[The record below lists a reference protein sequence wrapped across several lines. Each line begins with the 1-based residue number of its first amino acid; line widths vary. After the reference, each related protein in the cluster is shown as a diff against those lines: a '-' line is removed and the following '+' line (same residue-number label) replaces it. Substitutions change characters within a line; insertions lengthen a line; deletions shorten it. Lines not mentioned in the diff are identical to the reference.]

1 MTKKLSPSSVLFCC
15 DNNSIRSPIA
25 EGLMKKQF
33 GTSIYAQSVG
43 VESDLEIDGFA
54 IAVCK
59 EINVE
64 LGRHQVRSFDEME
77 KLGEHMVAFDVII
90 ALSKASYHKVLKIV
104 SDKNIEVVYW
114 PIKDPVFSSE
124 RREEKLT
131 VYRLIRNQLQ
141 ALITEAFIIK

>member
-33 GTSIYAQSVG
+33 GTAIYAQSVG
-43 VESDLEIDGFA
+43 IESELEIDGFA

-64 LGRHQVRSFDEME
+64 LGRHQVRSFDDME
-77 KLGEHMVAFDVII
+77 KLGEHMISFDLII
-90 ALSKASYHKVLKIV
+90 ALSKASYNKVSQIV
-104 SDKNIEVVYW
+104 SGESIRVIYW
-114 PIKDPVFSSE
+114 PITDPVFSSE
-124 RREEKLT
+124 RREEKLN
-131 VYRLIRNQLQ
+131 VYRLIRDQLQ
-141 ALITEAFIIK
+141 SLIVDAFIVK

>member
-59 EINVE
+59 EIDVE
-64 LGRHQVRSFDEME
+64 LSRHQVRSFDDME
-77 KLGEHMVAFDVII
+77 KLGEHMIAFDVII
-90 ALSKASYHKVLKIV
+90 ALSKASYHKVLQIA
-104 SDKNIEVVYW
+104 SDKNIEIIYW
-114 PIKDPVFSSE
+114 PIKDPVFKSE

-141 ALITEAFIIK
+141 GLITEAFIRK

>member
-1 MTKKLSPSSVLFCC
+1 MTKKLNPSSVLFCC

-59 EINVE
+59 EIDVE
-64 LGRHQVRSFDEME
+64 LSRHQVRSFDDME
-77 KLGEHMVAFDVII
+77 KLGEHMIAFDVII
-90 ALSKASYHKVLKIV
+90 ALSKASYQKVLQITPDKKIE
-104 SDKNIEVVYW
+104 IIYW
-114 PIKDPVFSSE
+114 PIIDPVFTSE
-124 RREEKLT
+124 RREEKLA

-141 ALITEAFIIK
+141 GLIAEAFIAK

>member
-59 EINVE
+59 EIDVE
-64 LGRHQVRSFDEME
+64 LGRHQVRSFDDME
-77 KLGEHMVAFDVII
+77 KLGEHMIAFDVII
-90 ALSKASYHKVLKIV
+90 ALSKASYHKVLQIV
-104 SDKNIEVVYW
+104 SDKNIEIIYW
-114 PIKDPVFSSE
+114 PIKDPVFTSE

-141 ALITEAFIIK
+141 GLITEAFIRK

>member
-1 MTKKLSPSSVLFCC
+1 MTKKLSPSSVLFCS

-59 EINVE
+59 EIDVE
-64 LGRHQVRSFDEME
+64 LSRHQV
-77 KLGEHMVAFDVII
+77 
-90 ALSKASYHKVLKIV
+90 LS
-104 SDKNIEVVYW
+104 
-114 PIKDPVFSSE
+114 
-124 RREEKLT
+124 
-131 VYRLIRNQLQ
+131 LIH
-141 ALITEAFIIK
+141 I

>member
-59 EINVE
+59 EIDVE
-64 LGRHQVRSFDEME
+64 LSRHQVRSFDDME
-77 KLGEHMVAFDVII
+77 KLGEHMIAFDVII
-90 ALSKASYHKVLKIV
+90 ALSKASYHKVLQIV
-104 SDKNIEVVYW
+104 SDKNIEIIYW
-114 PIKDPVFSSE
+114 PIKDPVFTSE

-141 ALITEAFIIK
+141 GLIAKAFIRK

>member
-1 MTKKLSPSSVLFCC
+1 MTKKLNPSSVLFCC

-54 IAVCK
+54 ITVCK
-59 EINVE
+59 EIDVE
-64 LGRHQVRSFDEME
+64 LSRHQVRSFDDME
-77 KLGEHMVAFDVII
+77 KLGEHMIAFDVII
-90 ALSKASYHKVLKIV
+90 ALSKASYQKVLQITPDKKIE
-104 SDKNIEVVYW
+104 IIYW
-114 PIKDPVFSSE
+114 PIIDPVFTSE
-124 RREEKLT
+124 RREEKLA

-141 ALITEAFIIK
+141 GLIAEAFIAK

>member
-104 SDKNIEVVYW
+104 PDKNIEVVYW
-114 PIKDPVFSSE
+114 PIKDPVFTSE

-141 ALITEAFIIK
+141 ALITEAFIIN

>member
-59 EINVE
+59 EIEVE
-64 LGRHQVRSFDEME
+64 LGRHQVRSFDDME
-77 KLGEHMVAFDVII
+77 KLGEHMIAFDVII
-90 ALSKASYHKVLKIV
+90 ALSKASYHKVLQIV
-104 SDKNIEVVYW
+104 PDKNIE
-114 PIKDPVFSSE
+114 
-124 RREEKLT
+124 
-131 VYRLIRNQLQ
+131 
-141 ALITEAFIIK
+141 IIYYSGIEISINIFFKR

>member
-1 MTKKLSPSSVLFCC
+1 MTKKLNPSSVLFCC

-59 EINVE
+59 EIDVE
-64 LGRHQVRSFDEME
+64 LSRHQVRSFDDME
-77 KLGEHMVAFDVII
+77 KLGEHMIAFDVII
-90 ALSKASYHKVLKIV
+90 ALSKASYQKVLQIAPDKKIE
-104 SDKNIEVVYW
+104 IIYW
-114 PIKDPVFSSE
+114 PIIDPVFTSE
-124 RREEKLT
+124 RREEKLA

-141 ALITEAFIIK
+141 GLIAEAFIAK

>member
-54 IAVCK
+54 ITVCK
-59 EINVE
+59 EIDVE
-64 LGRHQVRSFDEME
+64 LSRHQVRSFDDME
-77 KLGEHMVAFDVII
+77 KLGEHMIAFDVII
-90 ALSKASYHKVLKIV
+90 ALSKASYHKVLQIVPNKKIE
-104 SDKNIEVVYW
+104 IIYW
-114 PIKDPVFSSE
+114 PIKDPVFTSE
-124 RREEKLT
+124 RREEKLI

-141 ALITEAFIIK
+141 GLISEAFLLK

>member
-59 EINVE
+59 EIDVE
-64 LGRHQVRSFDEME
+64 LSRHQVRSFDDME
-77 KLGEHMVAFDVII
+77 KLGEHMIAFDVII
-90 ALSKASYHKVLKIV
+90 ALSKASYHKVLQIV
-104 SDKNIEVVYW
+104 SDKNIEIIYW
-114 PIKDPVFSSE
+114 PIKDPVFTSE

-141 ALITEAFIIK
+141 GLINEAFIRK

>member
-1 MTKKLSPSSVLFCC
+1 MTKKLNPSSVLFCC

-43 VESDLEIDGFA
+43 VESDLEIDGFS

-59 EINVE
+59 EIDVE
-64 LGRHQVRSFDEME
+64 LSRHQVRSFDDME
-77 KLGEHMVAFDVII
+77 KLGEHMIAFDVII
-90 ALSKASYHKVLKIV
+90 ALSKASYQKVLQITPDKKIE
-104 SDKNIEVVYW
+104 IIYW
-114 PIKDPVFSSE
+114 PIIDPVFTSE
-124 RREEKLT
+124 RREEKLA

-141 ALITEAFIIK
+141 GLIAEAFIAK

>member
-104 SDKNIEVVYW
+104 PDKNIEVVYW
-114 PIKDPVFSSE
+114 PIKDPVFTSE
-124 RREEKLT
+124 RREEKIT

-141 ALITEAFIIK
+141 ALITEAFIIN

>member
-90 ALSKASYHKVLKIV
+90 ALSKTSYHKVLKIV
-104 SDKNIEVVYW
+104 PDKNIEVVYW
-114 PIKDPVFSSE
+114 PIKDPVFTSE

>member
-54 IAVCK
+54 ITVCK
-59 EINVE
+59 EIDVE
-64 LGRHQVRSFDEME
+64 LSRHQVRSFDDME
-77 KLGEHMVAFDVII
+77 KLGEQMIAFDVII
-90 ALSKASYHKVLKIV
+90 ALSKASYHKVLRIVPNKKIE
-104 SDKNIEVVYW
+104 IIYW
-114 PIKDPVFSSE
+114 PIIDPVFTSE
-124 RREEKLT
+124 RREEKLA

-141 ALITEAFIIK
+141 GLISEAFIVK

>member
-59 EINVE
+59 EIDVE
-64 LGRHQVRSFDEME
+64 LSRHQVRSFDDME
-77 KLGEHMVAFDVII
+77 KLGEHMIAFDVII
-90 ALSKASYHKVLKIV
+90 SLSKASYHKVLQIV
-104 SDKNIEVVYW
+104 SDKNIEIIYW
-114 PIKDPVFSSE
+114 PIKDPVFTSE

-141 ALITEAFIIK
+141 GLITEAFIRK

>member
-1 MTKKLSPSSVLFCC
+1 MTRKLSPSSVLFCC

-59 EINVE
+59 EIDVE
-64 LGRHQVRSFDEME
+64 LSRHQVRSFDDME
-77 KLGEHMVAFDVII
+77 KLGEHMIAFDVII
-90 ALSKASYHKVLKIV
+90 ALSKASYQKVLQIAPDKKIE
-104 SDKNIEVVYW
+104 IIYW
-114 PIKDPVFSSE
+114 PIRDPVFTSE
-124 RREEKLT
+124 RREEKLA

-141 ALITEAFIIK
+141 GLIAEAFIAK

>member
-59 EINVE
+59 EIEVE
-64 LGRHQVRSFDEME
+64 LGRHQVRSFDDME
-77 KLGEHMVAFDVII
+77 KLGEHMIAFDVII
-90 ALSKASYHKVLKIV
+90 ALSKASYHKVLQIMP
-104 SDKNIEVVYW
+104 DKNIEIIYW
-114 PIKDPVFSSE
+114 PIKDPVFTSE
-124 RREEKLT
+124 RREEKLA

-141 ALITEAFIIK
+141 GLIIEAFIIK

>member
-54 IAVCK
+54 ITVCK
-59 EINVE
+59 EIDVE
-64 LGRHQVRSFDEME
+64 LSRHQVRSFDDME
-77 KLGEHMVAFDVII
+77 KLGEHMIAFDVII
-90 ALSKASYHKVLKIV
+90 ALSKASYQKVLQITPDKKIEIISFLQIRFFHLSPNV
-104 SDKNIEVVYW
+104 IIALKNNR
-114 PIKDPVFSSE
+114 F
-124 RREEKLT
+124 
-131 VYRLIRNQLQ
+131 
-141 ALITEAFIIK
+141 FF

>member
-33 GTSIYAQSVG
+33 GTAIYAQSVG
-43 VESDLEIDGFA
+43 IESELEIDGFA

-64 LGRHQVRSFDEME
+64 LGRHQVRSFDDME
-77 KLGEHMVAFDVII
+77 KLGEHMISFDLII
-90 ALSKASYHKVLKIV
+90 ALSRASYHKVSQIV
-104 SDKNIEVVYW
+104 SGESIKVIYW
-114 PIKDPVFSSE
+114 PITDPVFSSE
-124 RREEKLT
+124 RREEKLN
-131 VYRLIRNQLQ
+131 VYRLIRDQLQ
-141 ALITEAFIIK
+141 SLIVDAFIVK